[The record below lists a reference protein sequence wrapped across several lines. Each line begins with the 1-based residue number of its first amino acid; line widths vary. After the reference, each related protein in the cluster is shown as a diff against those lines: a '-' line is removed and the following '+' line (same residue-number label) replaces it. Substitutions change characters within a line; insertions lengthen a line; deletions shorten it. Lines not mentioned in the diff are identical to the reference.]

1 MAHLERRR
9 ALGNKNPHFCG
20 FSELSRTLTPF
31 ELVVPERPESKRA
44 ITLDGSAS

>member
-1 MAHLERRR
+1 MATLSVTGRW
-9 ALGNKNPHFCG
+9 ATKKTHFCG

-31 ELVVPERPESKRA
+31 ELVVPERPESKHA